1 MQELDDY
8 INRVQHLP
16 PAPKILPQLLATL
29 SRDDVEA
36 SLVVDLMMYDPSLT
50 AAALHLCNSA
60 YFAGNTAATSLSEAV
75 ARLGFNRIYQLVAAV
90 SGSRALSPPQKGY
103 GINEGELWKHSVTTA
118 VAGQLMANELG
129 DDENLVFTC
138 GLLHDIGK
146 VVLAQALEH
155 IYAKMLED
163 VEKNQSTLVD
173 SEKRLLGVQH
183 AEIGGRLLA
192 RWKFPP
198 NIVAAVWFHHDPA
211 MAAVHRRLASYVY
224 LANMIA
230 YFIGHGYGHHA
241 FALRGRAEALEI
253 LGLKGDDLPRFMIQT
268 YENFEVVNALLT
280 AQV

>member
-16 PAPKILPQLLATL
+16 PAPKILPQLLALL
-29 SRDDVEA
+29 SREDIEA
-36 SLVVDLMMYDPSLT
+36 SQVVDLMMYDPSLT
-50 AAALHLCNSA
+50 ASALHLCNNAFFGGSTPVT
-60 YFAGNTAATSLSEAV
+60 GLGEAV
-75 ARLGFNRIYQLVAAV
+75 GRLGFNRIYQLVAAV

-118 VAGQLMANELG
+118 VAGQLMAKELG

-155 IYAKMLED
+155 IYAKMVED
-163 VEKNQSTLVD
+163 VEKNQSALVD
-173 SEKRLLGVQH
+173 SEKRLLGVNH

-198 NIVAAVWFHHDPA
+198 NIVAAVWFHHQPE
-211 MAAVHRRLASYVY
+211 MAQVHERLASYVY
-224 LANMIA
+224 LANLIA

-253 LGLKGDDLPRFMIQT
+253 LGLKGDDLPKFMIQT